1 MAGKAMDS
9 HVYSCTGRYMNNS
22 TASATASTVAMGI
35 MNFSRRSSIFSAN
48 LDFFARRA
56 CCCSS
61 MGSAVQSPRGRLG
74 VSVAEAAGRRKAAR
88 PSSRVSLMRCE
99 VLRGEAGI

>member
-1 MAGKAMDS
+1 MEGKAMDS
-9 HVYSCTGRYMNNS
+9 HVYNCTGRYMNNS

-56 CCCSS
+56 CFSASS
-61 MGSAVQSPRGRLG
+61 SAAMPERS
-74 VSVAEAAGRRKAAR
+74 AERIRH
-88 PSSRVSLMRCE
+88 L
-99 VLRGEAGI
+99 